1 MNIRED
7 DQVSAVALVMEEEAS
22 TAASAETVDPE
33 TVAGPADDPAL
44 ATATEDADVLEEA
57 GPADPTD
64 EATITPPEV
73 DADDVEP

>member
-22 TAASAETVDPE
+22 TAASAETLDPE

-44 ATATEDADVLEEA
+44 ARGRRRARRGRPGATRRTRRRSAA
-57 GPADPTD
+57 
-64 EATITPPEV
+64 EV